1 MTPRVNWTVVI
12 TLVAILVGWM
22 IIGGADNRAI
32 VSRIASLEAQRV
44 EDSRRIERIE
54 NKIDLLIQRVK

>member
-12 TLVAILVGWM
+12 TLVAIVVGWM